1 MHSTRKRLG
10 IVAATA
16 AALALALT
24 GCGGGSNSAGTANSA
39 APSAQHCDSTQ
50 KINFGY
56 IGDFNGTSLLAI
68 ANDQKLWAKHCIS
81 AKTQVFTNG
90 PLQITAMASGSL
102 DFGYIG
108 PGALWLPASGKAKI
122 IAVDTFTNADRIVAL
137 PGRGI
142 KTLKDLKGKKVAYP
156 KGTSG
161 EMILRLGLEKAGL
174 TMDDIDATPLDYAPL
189 TSALAS
195 GQFDAAGFGYPQL
208 TTVKA
213 QQPGIIELTKDS
225 DFTDQ
230 RFVTAF
236 VAQNDLPSKDPKLVE
251 NVIATLKEAN
261 DYRLKHRSEAISLV
275 SKMTNVPEDQVKTD
289 ASFDQLVSSASLE
302 ASTSSGDVDKWL
314 NNFGKYFVSVGTLQD
329 PGDAKDYYT
338 SDLYDK
344 AGH

>member
-1 MHSTRKRLG
+1 MRSIRARLG
-10 IVAATA
+10 I
-16 AALALALT
+16 ALAAGALLLSLA
-24 GCGGGSNSAGTANSA
+24 GCGNGSANAGSAGSGPACKSMTNV
-39 APSAQHCDSTQ
+39 
-50 KINFGY
+50 NFGY

-68 ANDQKLWAKHCIS
+68 AKDKGMWAQHCLNVN
-81 AKTQVFTNG
+81 TEVFTNG

-122 IAVDTFTNADRIVAL
+122 VAVDTFTNADRIVAL

-142 KTLKDLKGKKVAYP
+142 KTLADLKGKKVAYP

-174 TMDDIDATPLDYAPL
+174 TMNDINATPLDYSTL
-189 TSALAS
+189 TSALAA

-213 QQPGIIELTKDS
+213 RQPGILELAQDS
-225 DFTDQ
+225 DFASQ
-230 RFVTAF
+230 MSFITAF
-236 VAQNDLPSKDPKLVE
+236 VARDNLPSTNPTMVE
-251 NVIATLKEAN
+251 AVLATLKEAN
-261 DYRLKHRSEAISLV
+261 DYRLAHRDEAIQLV
-275 SKMTNVPEDQVKTD
+275 SQTTHVPVAQVTTD
-289 ASFDQLVSSASLE
+289 ASFDQLESTSSLE
-302 ASTSSGDVDKWL
+302 ASSKSGDVEKWL
-314 NNFGKYFVSVGTLQD
+314 NAFGKYFVSVGTLTQ

-338 SDLYDK
+338 ADLYDK